1 MNEEVKNRKFRID
14 PMVVN
19 YIIAFLLV
27 LVFLIPVI
35 YVISSSF
42 KDTNE
47 LFSSKPTFFPRVFTF
62 ENYVEAFGRGDFVR
76 YIFNSVV
83 VAVSSTFLAVVI
95 NTMSGY
101 ALAKFRFKG
110 DAIIMMLI
118 LSTIMLPLEVIM
130 VPIFTVL
137 RTFGMYDTLIALIV
151 PAAATPTGIFLMR
164 QYLLTIPNELIESA
178 RIDGASEW
186 KIFTRI
192 VVPNAK
198 PAISTLAIFSFMWRW
213 NDYIWPLIAISDPD
227 KYTLQLAIANFT
239 GEYGVDYNSILAI
252 SAISMIPMLI
262 IFLIFQRQFVQGTV
276 QSGMKG

>member
-1 MNEEVKNRKFRID
+1 MNKYKESNI
-14 PMVVN
+14 VN

-27 LVFLIPVI
+27 LVFLVPVI
-35 YVISSSF
+35 YIILSSF
-42 KDTNE
+42 KPINE
-47 LFSSKPTFFPRVFTF
+47 LFSAAPTFFPRAWTF
-62 ENYVEAFGRGDFVR
+62 SSYTEALDRGNFLL
-76 YIFNSVV
+76 YIFNSLF
-83 VAVSSTFLAVVI
+83 VATTSTLLAVII

-110 DAIIMMLI
+110 DTVIMLLI

-130 VPIFTVL
+130 VPIFSVL
-137 RTFGMYDTLIALIV
+137 RFFGMYNTLIALIV

-164 QYLLTIPNELIESA
+164 QYLLTIPDEIIQSA
-178 RIDGASEW
+178 RIDGASEFR
-186 KIFTRI
+186 IFFSI
-192 VVPNAK
+192 ILPNAK
-198 PAISTLAIFSFMWRW
+198 PAIATLAIFSFMWRW
-213 NDYIWPLIAISDPD
+213 NDYVWPLIAISSPE

-239 GEYGVDYNSILAI
+239 GEFGSDYSSILAM

>member
-1 MNEEVKNRKFRID
+1 MKRDVTRNTIIAFIIVFIFLV
-14 PMVVN
+14 PVI
-19 YIIAFLLV
+19 YIIA
-27 LVFLIPVI
+27 
-35 YVISSSF
+35 SSF
-42 KDTNE
+42 KSSTE
-47 LFSSKPTFFPRVFTF
+47 LFTSDPTFFPREWTIS
-62 ENYVEAFGRGDFVR
+62 NYVEALARGNFLRFIWNSLFV
-76 YIFNSVV
+76 SVT
-83 VAVSSTFLAVVI
+83 STALAVVI

-101 ALAKFRFKG
+101 ALAKFKFKG
-110 DAIIMMLI
+110 STVIMMVI

-137 RTFGMYDTLIALIV
+137 RFFHMYNTFTALIV

-164 QYLLTIPNELIESA
+164 QYLVTIPDELMESA
-178 RIDGASEW
+178 RIDGAGEW

-192 VVPNAK
+192 ILPNVK
-198 PAISTLAIFSFMWRW
+198 PAIATLAIFSFMWRW

-239 GEYGVDYNSILAI
+239 GEYGSDYSSIIAM

-276 QSGMKG
+276 NSGMKG